1 MTVAME
7 RAPALTVVGIEKRFD
22 GFQALRPVSFTIT
35 DAGVHA
41 FIGPNGAGK
50 TTLFNC
56 LTGRLRPTAGEVRLA
71 GRDITAMP
79 SHRRVHH
86 GLARSFQI
94 TNLFPN
100 LTVHENV
107 RLSVQALSAR
117 AFDLWRGRW
126 QLREVTERT
135 EALLARLALTEKST
149 TVAGLL
155 SHGEQ
160 RRLEIAMALAGDPRV
175 LLLDEPTSG
184 MGIDDIDTMTRL
196 IEDLGRTVAV
206 VLIEHNIRL
215 VMRISRSITV
225 LHRGAIL
232 RQGLPAEIAADPQ
245 VKAAYLG
252 TAA

>member
-1 MTVAME
+1 MITSTDK
-7 RAPALTVVGIEKRFD
+7 PAALAVVGIEKRFD

-56 LTGRLRPTAGEVRLA
+56 LTGRLRPTAGAVRLS

-79 SHRRVHH
+79 AHRRVHH

-94 TNLFPN
+94 TNLFAN

-107 RLSVQALSAR
+107 RLAVQALSPQ
-117 AFDLWRGRW
+117 AFDLWRDRAGLPDVAARAD
-126 QLREVTERT
+126 T
-135 EALLARLALTEKST
+135 LLARLALGEKAQ

-160 RRLEIAMALAGDPRV
+160 RRLEIAMALAGHPQV

-196 IEDLGRTVAV
+196 IEDLGQSMAV

-232 RQGLPAEIAADPQ
+232 RQGLPADIAADPQ

>member
-1 MTVAME
+1 MTGSPAV
-7 RAPALTVVGIEKRFD
+7 APALAVAGIEKRFD
-22 GFQALRPVSFTIT
+22 GFRALGPVSFTVA

-56 LTGRLRPTAGEVRLA
+56 LTGRLRPTAGAVRLG
-71 GRDITAMP
+71 GRDITAMAP
-79 SHRRVHH
+79 HRRVHH

-100 LTVHENV
+100 LTVHENA
-107 RLSVQALSAR
+107 RLAAQALSPR
-117 AFDLWRGRW
+117 AFDLWRDRARLA
-126 QLREVTERT
+126 QVTARADE
-135 EALLARLALTEKST
+135 LLERLALTARAQ

-160 RRLEIAMALAGDPRV
+160 RRLEIAMALAGQPQV

-196 IEDLGRTVAV
+196 IEALGRTMAV

>member
-1 MTVAME
+1 MTSAME
-7 RAPALTVVGIEKRFD
+7 RAPALAVVGIEKRFD
-22 GFQALRPVSFTIT
+22 GFQALRPVSFTIA

-79 SHRRVHH
+79 AHRRAHH

-100 LTVHENV
+100 LSVHENV
-107 RLSVQALSAR
+107 RLAAQALSPR
-117 AFDLWRGRW
+117 AFALWRDRG
-126 QLREVTERT
+126 QLREVAAR
-135 EALLARLALTEKST
+135 ADQLLARLALTAKAQT
-149 TVAGLL
+149 TAALL

-160 RRLEIAMALAGDPRV
+160 RRLEIAMALAADPRV

-184 MGIDDIDTMTRL
+184 MGIDDIDTMTQL
-196 IEDLGRTVAV
+196 IEDLGRTMTV

-215 VMRISRSITV
+215 VMRISQSITV

>member
-1 MTVAME
+1 MNPEILAE
-7 RAPALTVVGIEKRFD
+7 
-22 GFQALRPVSFTIT
+22 
-35 DAGVHA
+35 
-41 FIGPNGAGK
+41 
-50 TTLFNC
+50 
-56 LTGRLRPTAGEVRLA
+56 RLA
-71 GRDITAMP
+71 
-79 SHRRVHH
+79 
-86 GLARSFQI
+86 
-94 TNLFPN
+94 
-100 LTVHENV
+100 
-107 RLSVQALSAR
+107 VQALSPQ
-117 AFDLWRGRW
+117 AFDLWRDRAGLPDVAARAD
-126 QLREVTERT
+126 T
-135 EALLARLALTEKST
+135 LLARLALGEKAQ

-160 RRLEIAMALAGDPRV
+160 RRLEIAMALAGHPQV

-196 IEDLGRTVAV
+196 IEDLGQSMAV